1 MIELTSAHD
10 KFISKALERSD
21 TARDII
27 GNHLPANIR
36 EHLDFSTLAMVKDS
50 FIDEKLKKYF
60 SDKLFKINFL
70 KNGWAYLYILFEHK
84 SYPDMFS
91 GYQVLKYKVRIWDQV
106 IKEHE
111 TKKKLAKENRK
122 KGLTVSSVPHLENLP
137 LIIPMVFYHGAQPW
151 NIPLNFQSLI
161 DESRPPCTNHFIPN
175 FEYLLCDLSKYSDE
189 ELIGTVHYQ
198 VTMLLLKYIFHE
210 DINVRLPGIF
220 NILNKLKNQQTILE
234 FLETILEYLIKG
246 TNRFTEKD
254 IEDALEHAIPE
265 IKGGKIMQTLAEKW
279 FFEGREK
286 GKKEGEKEGEKKGKK
301 EGIIMTAANMIKAG
315 LDMATIKQ
323 ITGLTDKALQKLAM
337 Q

>member
-1 MIELTSAHD
+1 MLELTSAHD
-10 KFISKALERSD
+10 KFISKALESSE

-27 GNHLPANIR
+27 GNHLPLNIR
-36 EHLDFSTLAMVKDS
+36 AHLDFNTLAMVKDS

-70 KNGWAYLYILFEHK
+70 KNGWAYLYVLFEHK

-106 IKEHE
+106 IKENE
-111 TKKKLAKENRK
+111 TQKKKARKNRK
-122 KGLTVSSVPHLENLP
+122 KGLAVSSVPHLEKLP
-137 LIIPMVFYHGAQPW
+137 LIIPMVFYHGAQSW
-151 NIPLNFQSLI
+151 NIPLDFKSLI
-161 DESRPPCTNHFIPN
+161 DENRPPDTNHFIPN

-210 DINVRLPGIF
+210 DINTRLPDILK
-220 NILNKLKNQQTILE
+220 ILNKLKSQQTILE
-234 FLETILEYLIKG
+234 FLETILEYLVKG

-254 IEDALEHAIPE
+254 IEDALEHAMPE
-265 IKGGKIMQTLAEKW
+265 LIKGGEIMQTLAEKW
-279 FFEGREK
+279 FSQGEEEGK
-286 GKKEGEKEGEKKGKK
+286 KEGEKKGKK
-301 EGIIMTAANMIKAG
+301 EGILMTATNMIKAG
-315 LDMATIKQ
+315 LDMATIRQ
-323 ITGLTDKALQKLAM
+323 VTGLTDQTLQKLAM